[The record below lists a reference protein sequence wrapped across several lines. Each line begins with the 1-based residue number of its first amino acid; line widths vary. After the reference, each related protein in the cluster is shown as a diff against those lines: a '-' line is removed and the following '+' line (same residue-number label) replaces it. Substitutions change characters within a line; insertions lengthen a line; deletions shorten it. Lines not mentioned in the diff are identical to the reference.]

1 MIVVRQASTPSLQ
14 DEKAIISDGD
24 PAQTESKLEMPNVR
38 ALNDT
43 NQIYEDLGIS
53 LGDNRLSVKSKDK
66 NYFDRFDTEQSKSS
80 VSHSNNM
87 SLRKVG
93 KVISAPAKEVTRK
106 TDPPMLGQQQ
116 FKAAYASHVNTPAT
130 NQAVNS
136 GRKTE
141 TLRLSA
147 DFKNLDKSL

>member
-1 MIVVRQASTPSLQ
+1 MSDMIIVRQASTPSMQ
-14 DEKAIISDGD
+14 DEQVIMSDDD
-24 PAQTESKLEMPNVR
+24 PVQIQSKVKMPNVR

-80 VSHSNNM
+80 VSRSNNM

-106 TDPPMLGQQQ
+106 TDPPMLGQQ
-116 FKAAYASHVNTPAT
+116 FKAVYASHVNTPAT
-130 NQAVNS
+130 
-136 GRKTE
+136 K
-141 TLRLSA
+141 
-147 DFKNLDKSL
+147 